1 MASSTWWAWVRASSG
16 SWWWIGKPGVLQCMV
31 SQRVGHECMT
41 EVKDVYIKKK
51 KKTIFFKCHSIL
63 SDFKSTQIVP
73 IPALSSN
80 TFDVSPL
87 LPRKKSRSQKLS
99 LLGLEEKIKYNHFIL
114 KLKPLKGKHLPK
126 IPEEIGV
133 ELVLECKLPDI
144 LAYIHNWYNM
154 RYSRIS
160 MHLKMTTPGVWN
172 SYTMFFYNPY
182 SVSNWHS

>member
-1 MASSTWWAWVRASSG
+1 MDREAWCVAVH
-16 SWWWIGKPGVLQCMV
+16 GVPESDMSAWLKWKIFMFK
-31 SQRVGHECMT
+31 E
-41 EVKDVYIKKK
+41 K

-80 TFDVSPL
+80 TFDVSPF

-99 LLGLEEKIKYNHFIL
+99 LLGLEEKIKYNHCIL
-114 KLKPLKGKHLPK
+114 KLKPLKGKHLLK
-126 IPEEIGV
+126 IPEQTGV

-144 LAYIHNWYNM
+144 LAYIHNWCNM